1 MISYSSGKIGYTR
14 LLNTKFED
22 MIYYIAFIA
31 YSYSCAFGFTTAESL
46 LGLPISALICSL
58 LFGIKNL
65 PSKNERFLLGIF
77 FSYCCNW
84 FYFMEML
91 WGELL
96 SMACIIRALWFGR

>member
-46 LGLPISALICSL
+46 LGLPISALIISL
-58 LFGIKNL
+58 QVF
-65 PSKNERFLLGIF
+65 
-77 FSYCCNW
+77 
-84 FYFMEML
+84 
-91 WGELL
+91 
-96 SMACIIRALWFGR
+96 ALAVWY